1 MKTMTAIAMVAF
13 LALTGSR
20 GAVAQ
25 DEASQRA
32 SVERR
37 VLSVQTLVE
46 TSSAAREV
54 ERSGRSDALA
64 RRSQARES
72 ARLAREALASGDLP
86 SASSLAEDAAKHLIA
101 AARLARDESEHA
113 DEGSAELRVRMES
126 ARALLAALRR
136 IGAEKS
142 APDTAQLASRIEASL
157 AEAKTHAEAGRIDA
171 ARPLAEQAYLLA
183 KAGVTA
189 MRSGDTLV
197 RSLKFESKADEYQY
211 ELDRNETHA
220 MLLALALKKQPF
232 GMSEGYERARSLRRD
247 AEARAARGEHAEAI
261 RLLEESTREL
271 LRGIRAAGLY
281 IPG

>member
-1 MKTMTAIAMVAF
+1 MVACMCVV
-13 LALTGSR
+13 ALGT
-20 GAVAQ
+20 AQAQ
-25 DEASQRA
+25 DEAASRRA

-37 VLSVQTLVE
+37 VVSVQTLVE

-54 ERSGRSDALA
+54 EKSGRSDALA

-101 AARLARDESEHA
+101 AARLARDEGAHT
-113 DEGSAELRVRMES
+113 DESAAELRLRMDS

-142 APDTAQLASRIEASL
+142 SPDTAGLAARIEASL
-157 AEAKTHAEAGRIDA
+157 AEAKAHADAGRTAD

-189 MRSGDTLV
+189 MRGGDTLV

-220 MLLALALKKQPF
+220 MLLALTLKNQPF
-232 GMSEGYERARSLRRD
+232 GMSEGLERSRSLRRD
-247 AEARAARGEHAEAI
+247 AEAKAARGEHAEAI

-271 LRGIRAAGLY
+271 VRGIRAAGLY